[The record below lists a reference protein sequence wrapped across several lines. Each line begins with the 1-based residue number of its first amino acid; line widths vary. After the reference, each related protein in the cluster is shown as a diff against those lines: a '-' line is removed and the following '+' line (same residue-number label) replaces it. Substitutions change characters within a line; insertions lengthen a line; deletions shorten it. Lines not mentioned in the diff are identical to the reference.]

1 MTDGPKGEDNVR
13 ALITGAA
20 SGIGRATAERLA
32 RDGVVRGH
40 ATTIVVADLD
50 VARLADVVARVTAAG
65 AHAVPLAGDLAQ
77 ADVPGRLVEQAVAAA
92 GGLDVLAS
100 NAGIVLPGALMDLT
114 VEAWERT
121 FAINTRATWLL
132 ARAAHPHLR
141 TSRGALIATG
151 SISASQATAALG
163 AYSASKA
170 ALLLLVRQL
179 ADEWGGDGIRCNLV
193 SPGAVHTALT
203 ERVYGDPAIRAAREA
218 KLPLRRVAQPEDI
231 ANAIAFLAGPDAAY
245 ITGAD
250 LAVDGG
256 MPHAFMRLSRGDVR
270 L

>member
-1 MTDGPKGEDNVR
+1 MR
-13 ALITGAA
+13 ALVTGAA
-20 SGIGRATAERLA
+20 SGIGRAVAERLA
-32 RDGVVRGH
+32 RDGMARDGAPPGATTPG

-50 VARLADVVARVTAAG
+50 TARLADTVARVRATG
-65 AHAVPLAGDLAQ
+65 AHAVALAGDLAQ
-77 ADVPGRLVEQAVAAA
+77 ADVPGHLVEQAVAAA
-92 GGLDVLAS
+92 GGLDALVS
-100 NAGIVLPGALMDLT
+100 NAGIVLPGALLDLDVAT
-114 VEAWERT
+114 WDRT

-132 ARAAHPHLR
+132 AKAAHAALR
-141 TSRGALIATG
+141 DSRGALVVTG
-151 SISASQATAALG
+151 SISASQATATLG
-163 AYSASKA
+163 AYSSSKA

-179 ADEWGGDGIRCNLV
+179 ADEWGGDGIRCNMV